1 VLYKIN
7 NLIIKTPKRGRFN
20 QFSNRP
26 GKAGIPGSNG
36 LPGKGGDQGEQGISV
51 IDAVQVDDK
60 YFKFEF
66 SDHTFSHQIELPKAK
81 DGKAGD
87 AAKPAKPASP
97 GKDGK
102 SAPTIVDI
110 KAFARQVIFEFSDG
124 TKKAVPIQFPSGSG
138 RNPGMGFGG
147 MEPPVKDVVGVSPIN
162 ITDSGGIFT
171 ISLVTKV
178 TQVTGAYT
186 ALPSDDDIIVR
197 GGIFTID
204 LFSEALSTK
213 DLSIM
218 CVSGTITIDGFESE
232 TINGN
237 LTTVLTTDQAI
248 ILVRDV
254 GVGWRIK

>member
-1 VLYKIN
+1 MSYELTP
-7 NLIIKTPKRGRFN
+7 LIIDLCHPRKNRFKKIPK
-20 QFSNRP
+20 
-26 GKAGIPGSNG
+26 AIPGDKG
-36 LPGKGGDQGEQGISV
+36 DPGDTGISIIKAHQ
-51 IDAVQVDDK
+51 IDNK
-60 YFKFEF
+60 SFKFEF
-66 SDHTFSHQIELPKAK
+66 SDGKFSQAMDLPVAR
-81 DGKAGD
+81 DGKD
-87 AAKPAKPASP
+87 AINTPGKPGSP
-97 GKDGK
+97 GKPGKPGKKGRDGV
-102 SAPTIVDI
+102 SVVDVAI
-110 KAFARQVIFEFSDG
+110 LSRNIEFTFSDG
-124 TKKAVPIQFPSGSG
+124 TKTTLPLKFPSGSG
-138 RNPGMGFGG
+138 KNPGVAFGSA
-147 MEPPVKDVVGVSPIN
+147 EATVKDVVGISPIN
-162 ITDSGGIFT
+162 ITDAGGIFT
-171 ISLVTKV
+171 ISLVTNV
-178 TQVTGAYT
+178 TPVTGAYM